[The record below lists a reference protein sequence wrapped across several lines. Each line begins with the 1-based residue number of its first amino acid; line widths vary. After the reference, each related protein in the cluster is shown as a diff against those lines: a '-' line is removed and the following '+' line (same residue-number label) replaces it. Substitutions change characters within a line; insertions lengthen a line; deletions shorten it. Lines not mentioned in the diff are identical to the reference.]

1 MYIRTGGDIMLTAK
15 VFKCGN
21 SQAIRIPSE
30 MKTTQTEFYI
40 QKSGECLFLIPKDD
54 PWAMLRE
61 TLGTFPPDF
70 MEDREQPT
78 WADQPEREEL

>member
-1 MYIRTGGDIMLTAK
+1 MLTAK

-40 QKSGECLFLIPKDD
+40 QKSGELYHSF
-54 PWAMLRE
+54 WNRE
-61 TLGTFPPDF
+61 AL
-70 MEDREQPT
+70 E
-78 WADQPEREEL
+78 A